1 MTDERR
7 GGAGDRNERRNGHG
21 ADDADRDVIEV
32 QLDDHRAIA
41 AELDALLPVVRDLT
55 ARLCEA
61 FEAGARVY
69 TFGNGG
75 SAADAQHLA
84 AELIGR
90 YDRERRPL
98 PAVALTVDPSVLTC
112 IANDFDFDQLF
123 ARQIEALALPGD
135 IVIGFSTS
143 GRSSNV
149 INGLDAAR
157 RAGAT
162 SVLFGGGDG
171 GAARDH
177 ADVSLLVPSGVTARI
192 QEMHLLFLHLVSE
205 GVDQWAT
212 GERQLPARAGR
223 SGRRQEQRATR

>member
-1 MTDERR
+1 MTDDER
-7 GGAGDRNERRNGHG
+7 ALKADRNGHG
-21 ADDADRDVIEV
+21 QATAAEPEDDAIKVH
-32 QLDDHRAIA
+32 LDDHRAIA
-41 AELDALLPVVRDLT
+41 AEVESLLPAVRDLT

-90 YDRERRPL
+90 YQRDRRPL
-98 PAVALTVDPSVLTC
+98 PAIALTVDPSVLTC
-112 IANDFDFDQLF
+112 IANDYDFDQLF

-135 IVIGFSTS
+135 IVIGFTTS

-149 INGLDAAR
+149 VNGLDAAR

-171 GAARDH
+171 GPARDH
-177 ADVSLLVPSGVTARI
+177 ADVSLLIPSTATARV
-192 QEMHLLFLHLVSE
+192 QEMHLLFLHLLSE
-205 GVDQWAT
+205 GVDAWAA
-212 GERQLPARAGR
+212 GERRVPTRGR
-223 SGRRQEQRATR
+223 RRQEERATR

>member
-1 MTDERR
+1 MTD
-7 GGAGDRNERRNGHG
+7 GDRSTRADRNGH
-21 ADDADRDVIEV
+21 AAPDEAERDTVKAH
-32 QLDDHRAIA
+32 LDDHRAIA
-41 AELDALLPVVRDLT
+41 TQVDALLPVIRDVT

-75 SAADAQHLA
+75 SAAEAQHLA

-90 YDRERRPL
+90 YQRDRRPL
-98 PAVALTVDPSVLTC
+98 PAIALTVDPSVLTC
-112 IANDFDFDQLF
+112 IANDYDFDEIF
-123 ARQIEALALPGD
+123 ARQVEALALPGD
-135 IVIGFSTS
+135 IVIGFTTS

-149 INGLDAAR
+149 VKGLDAAR

-171 GAARDH
+171 GPARDH
-177 ADVSLLVPSGVTARI
+177 ADVSLLVPTDVTARI

-205 GVDQWAT
+205 GVDAWAA
-212 GERQLPARAGR
+212 GERSAPTRTR
-223 SGRRQEQRATR
+223 RRQEERATR

>member
-1 MTDERR
+1 MTAD
-7 GGAGDRNERRNGHG
+7 ARRNGQPGH
-21 ADDADRDVIEV
+21 DEVERDVIHA
-32 QLDDHRAIA
+32 QLEDHRALA
-41 AELDALLPVVRDLT
+41 GEVESLLPVVRDLT

-75 SAADAQHLA
+75 SAADAQHFA

-90 YDRERRPL
+90 YKRERRPL

-135 IVIGFSTS
+135 IVIGFTTS
-143 GRSSNV
+143 GQSSNV

-162 SVLFGGGDG
+162 SVLFGGGEG

-177 ADVSLLVPSGVTARI
+177 ADVSLLVPSTVTARI

-212 GERQLPARAGR
+212 GERHVPARSGR
-223 SGRRQEQRATR
+223 SGRRQEQRAAR

>member
-1 MTDERR
+1 MTD
-7 GGAGDRNERRNGHG
+7 GDRSTKVDRNGH
-21 ADDADRDVIEV
+21 AAPDEAERDAIKAH
-32 QLDDHRAIA
+32 LDDHRTIA
-41 AELDALLPVVRDLT
+41 AEVETLLPVVRDLT

-90 YDRERRPL
+90 YQRDRRPL
-98 PAVALTVDPSVLTC
+98 PAIALTVDPSVLTC
-112 IANDFDFDQLF
+112 IANDYDFDELF
-123 ARQIEALALPGD
+123 ARQVEALALPGD
-135 IVIGFSTS
+135 IVIGFTTS
-143 GRSSNV
+143 GRSTNV
-149 INGLDAAR
+149 IKGLDAAR

-171 GAARDH
+171 GPARDH
-177 ADVSLLVPSGVTARI
+177 ADLSLLVPSAVTARI

-205 GVDQWAT
+205 GVDAWAA
-212 GERQLPARAGR
+212 GERRPPTRPR
-223 SGRRQEQRATR
+223 RRQQQRATR

>member
-1 MTDERR
+1 MTDD
-7 GGAGDRNERRNGHG
+7 DRNSKDDRNTKIDRNGHAPTG
-21 ADDADRDVIEV
+21 EREPDAI
-32 QLDDHRAIA
+32 QAHLDDHRAVA
-41 AELDALLPVVRDLT
+41 AEVDSLIPAVRDLT
-55 ARLCEA
+55 ERLCEA

-90 YDRERRPL
+90 YQRDRRPL
-98 PAVALTVDPSVLTC
+98 PAIALTVDPSVLTC
-112 IANDFDFDQLF
+112 IANDYDFDQLF

-135 IVIGFSTS
+135 IVIGFTTS

-149 INGLDAAR
+149 VNGLDAAR

-171 GAARDH
+171 GRARDH
-177 ADVSLLVPSGVTARI
+177 ADVTLLVPSDVTARI

-205 GVDQWAT
+205 GVDAWAA
-212 GERQLPARAGR
+212 GERRAPTR
-223 SGRRQEQRATR
+223 THRRPEERATR

>member
-1 MTDERR
+1 MTDD
-7 GGAGDRNERRNGHG
+7 DRSTRVDRNGHAATG
-21 ADDADRDVIEV
+21 AGEHDAIKA

-41 AELDALLPVVRDLT
+41 AEVESLLPVVRDLT

-90 YDRERRPL
+90 YQRDRRPL
-98 PAVALTVDPSVLTC
+98 PAIALTVDPSVLTC
-112 IANDFDFDQLF
+112 IANDYDFDQLF

-135 IVIGFSTS
+135 IVIGFTTS

-149 INGLDAAR
+149 VKGLDAAR

-162 SVLFGGGDG
+162 SVLFSGGDG
-171 GAARDH
+171 GPARDH
-177 ADVSLLVPSGVTARI
+177 ADVTLLVPSDVTARI
-192 QEMHLLFLHLVSE
+192 QEMHLLCLHLVSE
-205 GVDQWAT
+205 GVDAWAA
-212 GERQLPARAGR
+212 GERPPTTRTR
-223 SGRRQEQRATR
+223 RRQEERATR